1 MRSPLVDE
9 VVTSIAADPRK
20 LAALRL
26 VRELDLPEGA
36 IAGDL
41 VRLAVFDR
49 LHGFPEATQLRSVD
63 VVYLDPKRTE
73 QAVDRNLLLELEAQA
88 PRRPWRVR
96 NLARARPEARCLAEA
111 LDVYDATAEA
121 VAVRIDA
128 RDELEVVSPCD
139 LRDLVGGVIRPIHR
153 ERAGH
158 LRRRVADERWTKRFP
173 KLILEG
179 LRPGADD
186 AP

>member
-9 VVTSIAADPRK
+9 VVTSITADPRK

-26 VRELDLPEGA
+26 VRELELPEGA

-41 VRLAVFDR
+41 VRLAVYDR
-49 LHGFPEATQLRSVD
+49 LHQHPEPTQLRSID
-63 VVYLDPKRTE
+63 VVYLDADRTE
-73 QAVDRNLLLELEAQA
+73 EAVDRSVLLELEAQA

-96 NLARARPEARCLAEA
+96 NLGRARPEARCLAEA

-128 RDELEVVSPCD
+128 RDELEVVAPFD
-139 LRDLVGGVIRPIHR
+139 LRDLIGGIVRPIHPA
-153 ERAGH
+153 RAGH

-173 KLILEG
+173 KLTLAE

-186 AP
+186 QP